1 MTIERCAGRAKP
13 KTLPNLLGAVAAL
26 ALLWLGSPPA
36 SALAQENTTPEKTL
50 QSLYA
55 SYLGDEEPDERKYFS
70 IQLRKL
76 YDDDQAKAENGDD
89 GNLDF
94 DPVIGGQD
102 YEIKDLKVEAPKL
115 NGDIAMVDVEFR
127 NFDTPT
133 HLKYTMRKE
142 GETWKVDDIE
152 SVDADNPWTLS
163 RILAGASN

>member
-1 MTIERCAGRAKP
+1 MTIARLR
-13 KTLPNLLGAVAAL
+13 GAAAAL
-26 ALLWLGSPPA
+26 LFLWPGSP
-36 SALAQENTTPEKTL
+36 LAQETATPEKAL

-70 IQLRKL
+70 APLRKL
-76 YDDDQAKAENGDD
+76 YDADQAKAENGED

-102 YEIKDLKVEAPKL
+102 YEIKELKVGEPAL
-115 NGDIAMVDVEFR
+115 NGDIAVVDVEFR
-127 NFDTPT
+127 NFDTPA
-133 HLKYTMRKE
+133 HLKYTMRRE

-152 SVDADNPWTLS
+152 SVDPDNPWTLS